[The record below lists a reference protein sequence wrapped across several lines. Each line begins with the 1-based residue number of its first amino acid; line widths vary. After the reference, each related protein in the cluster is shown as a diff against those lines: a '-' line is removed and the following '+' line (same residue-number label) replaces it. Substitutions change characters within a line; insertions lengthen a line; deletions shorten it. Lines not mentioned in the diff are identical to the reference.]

1 MSAIRQRPQN
11 DLLIKHS
18 APADL
23 CKVSILS
30 RIAQA
35 LSEQA
40 IKKTCQ
46 SYYFDILIS
55 NPVTKNTFSFNK
67 FKKGD
72 NSDSNQL
79 LNSCNT
85 KPKGTLMAQVQQT
98 I

>member
-1 MSAIRQRPQN
+1 MSTIRQRPQN

-46 SYYFDILIS
+46 SYYFGSTFDLKPSHNKYNFLLI
-55 NPVTKNTFSFNK
+55 NLKRVIIQIQTNFLIAVTQS
-67 FKKGD
+67 
-72 NSDSNQL
+72 
-79 LNSCNT
+79 
-85 KPKGTLMAQVQQT
+85 PRAP
-98 I
+98 

>member
-1 MSAIRQRPQN
+1 MSRPSRK
-11 DLLIKHS
+11 L
-18 APADL
+18 
-23 CKVSILS
+23 VSPIILV
-30 RIAQA
+30 QP
-35 LSEQA
+35 
-40 IKKTCQ
+40 
-46 SYYFDILIS
+46 LIS
-55 NPVTKNTFSFNK
+55 NPVTINTFSFNK